1 MKIYFGGVQLTDWS
15 DYPAQNVSVNGETV
29 FEAVD
34 IVRAAAKRFYP
45 RGNDRVTLTFTVRRE
60 FATHH
65 EAQVFFLV
73 GYSTLPKFGTC
84 QIICGVPGEEDDEQE
99 VFIYNAV
106 LATGQSSFSGVEV
119 ITSFNIQGGAAVTDT
134 PPDILI
140 GGEDVIMRGKQAI
153 ANGAETV
160 AVVFGVSFPPGTNV
174 VVTANVSKP
183 SGGSNIAATIR
194 EDLTT
199 VNGFTAELTGPTP
212 DGNHKLH
219 WTAYGI

>member
-1 MKIYFGGVQLTDWS
+1 MKITFGGIQLTDWS
-15 DYPAQNVSVNGETV
+15 DYPAQNVAVNGETV

-45 RGNDRVTLTFTVRRE
+45 RGNDQVTLAFTVRRE

-65 EAQVFFLV
+65 EAQVYFLTA
-73 GYSTLPKFGTC
+73 YSTLPKFATC
-84 QIICGVPGEEDDEQE
+84 SIICGVPGEEDDEQE

-106 LATGQSSFSGVEV
+106 LATSQAIFNGVEV
-119 ITSFNIQGGAAVTDT
+119 ITSFAVQGGAAVTES

-153 ANGAETV
+153 ASGAETV
-160 AVVFGVSFPPGTNV
+160 AVVFGVSFPDGTDV
-174 VVTANVSKP
+174 VVTGNVSKP
-183 SGGSNIAATIR
+183 NGGSNIVATIR

-199 VNGFTAELTGPTP
+199 VNGFTAELSGPTP
-212 DGNHKLH
+212 DANHKLH